1 MNSMVLVNIALML
14 SAGLLALL
22 FSRGAAVLLLLLP
35 ASQALGLVRPAS
47 IAAKGI
53 VDVHLLLALSILG
66 LILASVGRLHEL
78 RNARFLVPALLWI
91 GFWLY
96 GVVYPLR
103 NESSTLFYALKAS
116 KEFVTLFSYF
126 AIALFLRT
134 ERDVQWGWRFLLG
147 LGLYYSLVEMAAQVM
162 GEGFLR
168 RLTFD
173 YQQEGVRFW
182 KVFVS
187 FWPVIL
193 IAFMH
198 AFFELVLRVN
208 RSYFSLLVSGFGLLL
223 TFFRSY
229 LLGTAG
235 AIPLVLLLARRK
247 VRSIASGVLSFGFVL
262 GTAVVVMALVAGG
275 RVATPGGVLDHF
287 VLSGIRELQTQK
299 GGSIEGREV
308 FAQGRR
314 DILERSPYTGYGFI
328 DKDSKAGRRF
338 QEHMTGDML
347 GFIDKGDVDT
357 ALKFGLIGRAF
368 LYAAFGY
375 LAWALIQLAKQR
387 LRPTLDV
394 RCLAVAAT
402 VAVYLVVQPFH
413 APLTYSFGLLPLG
426 IALGLIER
434 ELALALHNRA
444 VDPAPVEST
453 EPMREF
459 AETPEK
465 RILSWSGC
473 SILSRP

>member
-1 MNSMVLVNIALML
+1 MNSVVFVNIAIIL
-14 SAGLLALL
+14 SVGLLGLY

-35 ASQALGLVRPAS
+35 ASQVFGLVRQAD
-47 IAAKGI
+47 IVERGI
-53 VDVHLLLALSILG
+53 VDVHLILALAIAG
-66 LILASVGRLHEL
+66 LIVASFGRVPELAK
-78 RNARFLVPALLWI
+78 ARFLIPALIWI
-91 GFWLY
+91 GFWAY

-103 NESSTLFYALKAS
+103 HGGSTLFYAVKAS
-116 KEFVTLFSYF
+116 KEFLTVFSYF
-126 AIALFLRT
+126 AVALFLRT

-147 LGLYYSLVEMAAQVM
+147 LGLYYSVIEMAAQVL

-173 YQQEGVRFW
+173 YQPEGVRFW
-182 KVFVS
+182 KVFVL

-193 IAFMH
+193 IAFFH

-208 RSYFSLLVSGFGLLL
+208 RSYLSLLASGFGLLL

-229 LLGTAG
+229 LLGAAG
-235 AIPLVLLLARRK
+235 AILVVLVMARRN
-247 VRSIASGVLSFGFVL
+247 VNSIASGALFFGFVL
-262 GTAVVVMALVAGG
+262 GTAVVLMALVGG
-275 RVATPGGVLDHF
+275 GKVTSPGGALDHF

-308 FAQGRR
+308 FAQARR
-314 DILERSPYTGYGFI
+314 EILQRNPYTGYGFV
-328 DKDSKAGRRF
+328 DKESKLGRRF
-338 QEHMTGDML
+338 QEHMVGDML

-357 ALKFGLIGRAF
+357 ALKFGIPGRAL
-368 LYAAFGY
+368 LYAVYAY
-375 LAWALIQLAKQR
+375 LAWTLIQLARQR
-387 LRPTLDV
+387 LRPMLDV

-402 VAVYLVVQPFH
+402 VIVYLVVQPFH

-434 ELALALHNRA
+434 ERALALGQRHA
-444 VDPAPVEST
+444 EAAEPVGQAGDPT
-453 EPMREF
+453 GN
-459 AETPEK
+459 